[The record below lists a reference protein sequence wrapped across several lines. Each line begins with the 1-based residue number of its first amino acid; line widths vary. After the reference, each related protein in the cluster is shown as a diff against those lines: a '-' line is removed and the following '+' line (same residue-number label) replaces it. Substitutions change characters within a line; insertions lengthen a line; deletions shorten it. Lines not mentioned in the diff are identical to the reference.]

1 MLMISKEECQYMVEL
16 FQVNRLNTLFSDLVK
31 AQLRELI
38 EEPGAEVL
46 FNLEG
51 IRFIDSS
58 GFEVLMEITE
68 LAREHGSQLKL
79 CNVTEEVRELIILQ
93 ELEGRFTYG
102 NCQNK
107 EKKIQLMLD

>member
-1 MLMISKEECQYMVEL
+1 MLKISKEESQYMVEL

-31 AQLRELI
+31 DQLRELI

-68 LAREHGSQLKL
+68 LARKHGSQLKL
-79 CNVTEEVRELIILQ
+79 CNVTDEVRELINLQ
-93 ELEGRFTYG
+93 ELEGSFTFCT
-102 NCQNK
+102 CQNT
-107 EKKIQLMLD
+107 EKKIQLVLD